1 MAKNYSKETSF
12 KRFEKDFDS
21 NNNCMDPSDKSIQF
35 ILNYSKCL
43 SVRTSEKIGPLF
55 LSLN

>member
-1 MAKNYSKETSF
+1 MAKNYSKETSL
-12 KRFEKDFDS
+12 KRFERELESLNTFIE
-21 NNNCMDPSDKSIQF
+21 PSDESVQF

-43 SVRTSEKIGPLF
+43 SVRTSKKVGTLF

>member
-1 MAKNYSKETSF
+1 MAENYSRKTSF
-12 KRFEKDFDS
+12 KRFEKKIDS
-21 NNNCMDPSDKSIQF
+21 NVNCMEPSDESVQF

-43 SVRTSEKIGPLF
+43 SVKTSEKIGPLF

>member
-12 KRFEKDFDS
+12 KRFEKEFDS
-21 NNNCMDPSDKSIQF
+21 NDNCIEPSDESIQF

>member
-1 MAKNYSKETSF
+1 MAKNYTKETSL
-12 KRFEKDFDS
+12 KRFEKETHSRENFIE
-21 NNNCMDPSDKSIQF
+21 PSEEVTQF